1 MSRLPSL
8 LPASCGAGDRTVST
22 CSRWLALA
30 EAAATATATQSVVA
44 ANAIAVAVAGILV
57 LPSLWWLYITFQRDQ
72 FPRTDEPSELQKDE
86 RHQ

>member
-1 MSRLPSL
+1 MEL
-8 LPASCGAGDRTVST
+8 GDRTVST

-30 EAAATATATQSVVA
+30 EAAATQSVLA

-86 RHQ
+86 PRQ